1 MTGYGPGLRGEPKWL
16 YSADGGHKKNALS
29 PEIDAPHRNGANKT
43 HDDWPANDPG
53 LTRSRCTRDEGPDS
67 VRNQSA

>member
-29 PEIDAPHRNGANKT
+29 PESMRRIGTARIKRTMIGRPMILG
-43 HDDWPANDPG
+43 
-53 LTRSRCTRDEGPDS
+53 
-67 VRNQSA
+67 

>member
-29 PEIDAPHRNGANKT
+29 PEIDAPHQNGANKR
-43 HDDWPANDPG
+43 HDDWPANMILG
-53 LTRSRCTRDEGPDS
+53 
-67 VRNQSA
+67 